1 MTTIT
6 TLRYRYIVMRV
17 VFFSTSRKMAI
28 TTAIANPAG
37 GREYRTKPTYF
48 TALLT
53 HAGKSKMSL
62 TWIPKYQ
69 I

>member
-1 MTTIT
+1 
-6 TLRYRYIVMRV
+6 MRV
-17 VFFSTSRKMAI
+17 VFFSTSRKLAI

-37 GREYRTKPTYF
+37 GREYGTKPTYF

-62 TWIPKYQ
+62 T
-69 I
+69 